1 MQAFQLLILASQ
13 AARNRLRKTFELP
26 EVCRSHFE
34 HEGVVQGCGERSAS
48 LPRAWRPCSRTNT
61 KRVCGATVVIVIA
74 AIGSPLYAGN
84 HGSEDKESIT
94 TTQLAAAGQEN
105 HKPVVFDAIL
115 KDEGSCPEVDT
126 AELQT
131 ALEKASAVVLDTRPY
146 DEYSVSHIPGA
157 RTVPG
162 KSGTTPA
169 LYVGD
174 VNAILSTIPDK
185 NQPLILYCNGLNCG
199 RSKRFGDELLK
210 AGYQNVRRYQLG
222 APMWRA
228 LGGVMQVEKQAL
240 VKLLAQD
247 STAVLID
254 ARDDAG
260 LTPKIRNAK
269 PIPLRDSSKAKD
281 DGRLPMT
288 DHNTRIFVVGD
299 NGAQARAV
307 GEAIVHDAF
316 HNVSF
321 FDGLIADLQE
331 LYE

>member
-1 MQAFQLLILASQ
+1 M
-13 AARNRLRKTFELP
+13 
-26 EVCRSHFE
+26 
-34 HEGVVQGCGERSAS
+34 
-48 LPRAWRPCSRTNT
+48 
-61 KRVCGATVVIVIA
+61 VVIGIA
-74 AIGSPLYAGN
+74 TIGTILCAGN
-84 HGSEDKESIT
+84 HGAENKQSAI
-94 TTQLAAAGQEN
+94 TTQLPTAVREN
-105 HKPVVFDAIL
+105 HKPLVFDAIL
-115 KDEGSCPEVDT
+115 KDQGSCLEVNT

-131 ALEKASAVVLDTRPY
+131 ALEKASAVVLDARPY
-146 DEYSVSHIPGA
+146 DEYAVSHIPGA

-162 KSGTTPA
+162 KPGTTPA

-174 VNAILSTIPDK
+174 VNAILRTIPDK

-210 AGYQNVRRYQLG
+210 AGYRDVRRYQLG
-222 APMWRA
+222 APVWRA

-254 ARDDAG
+254 ARDDAD
-260 LTPKIRNAK
+260 LTPKLRNAK
-269 PIPLRDSSKAKD
+269 PIPLRDSCKAKD

-321 FDGLIADLQE
+321 FDGSITDLQE